1 MTDQPSPL
9 PPQDPMSPPRAGF
22 FEKIHPIPFAL
33 LALALVFLLYQGIG
47 TLAVLVATGGKIA
60 GESTSLLRWLTLGG
74 QLLLMLVP
82 TVLLARLRYGKIR
95 TSLRL
100 TFPEPLEILVIVVAV
115 FALQQVLQGYMTMQ
129 DALPLPE
136 PLRRIADLFRN
147 AVETSYRLLAQA
159 SHPGEFVFVVIT
171 VALVPAVCEEFLFRG
186 LVQGS
191 LEESFGGI
199 RAAVVTG
206 VIFGMYHLNPFGIVP
221 LVALGVFFGYVV
233 FRSGSL
239 LLAITA
245 HFFNNFV
252 ACTALYLRYD
262 DDFIVLQPH
271 GGASAG
277 MVFANVLFFLLVF
290 AGATYYFTVLTRK
303 EGSRPASQ

>member
-1 MTDQPSPL
+1 
-9 PPQDPMSPPRAGF
+9 
-22 FEKIHPIPFAL
+22 

-47 TLAVLVATGGKIA
+47 SLAVLLATGGKIA
-60 GESTSLLRWLTLGG
+60 GGSTPLLRWLTLAG

-82 TVLLARLRYGKIR
+82 TLLLARLRFGRIR

-115 FALQQVLQGYMTMQ
+115 FALQQVLQGYMAFQ
-129 DALPLPE
+129 DSLPLPE
-136 PLRRIADLFRN
+136 PLRRIVDLFRD
-147 AVETSYRLLAQA
+147 AVESSYRLLAQA
-159 SHPGEFVFVVIT
+159 SDPVEFVFVVIT
-171 VALVPAVCEEFLFRG
+171 VALVPAICEEFLFRG

-191 LEESFGGI
+191 LEESFGGMW
-199 RAAVVTG
+199 AAVVTG
-206 VIFGMYHLNPFGIVP
+206 VVFGMYHLNPFSIVP

-233 FRSGSL
+233 YRSGSL

-262 DDFIVLQPH
+262 DDFIALQPR
-271 GGASAG
+271 GGASAV
-277 MVFANVLFFLLVF
+277 MLFANFVFFLLVF
-290 AGATYYFTVLTRK
+290 AGATYYFSFLTGK
-303 EGSRPASQ
+303 EGSGSASQ